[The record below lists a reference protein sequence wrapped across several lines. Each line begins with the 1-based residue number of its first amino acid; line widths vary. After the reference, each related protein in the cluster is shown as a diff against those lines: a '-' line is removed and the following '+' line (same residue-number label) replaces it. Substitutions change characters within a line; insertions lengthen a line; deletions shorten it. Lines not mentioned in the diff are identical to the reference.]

1 MSDNLVTNVS
11 VGTPKVKG
19 SVFRAPYGTALPTTA
34 NADLDKAFE
43 NMGYISDAG
52 VVNSNSVSTSTVKAW
67 GKDTVLIT
75 EDEKTDTFQMTFL
88 EALNANVLKLVYG
101 EDNVEG
107 DIKSGLTIKANSTE
121 QEDFCY
127 VIDMVLRGNTL
138 KRITIPCARLT
149 ELGDVSY
156 TDGDAIGY
164 EVTLTCQPDTEG
176 NTHYEYLLASDA
188 TATQAET
195 TTTKS
200 TK

>member
-1 MSDNLVTNVS
+1 MSENIVTNVS
-11 VGTPKVKG
+11 VGTPKIKG
-19 SVFRAPYGTALPTTA
+19 SVFIAPYGSTLPTTA
-34 NADLDKAFE
+34 SAELDKAFE
-43 NMGYISDAG
+43 NLGYISDAG

-75 EDEKTDTFQMTFL
+75 EDEKTDTFQLTFL

-101 EDNVEG
+101 EDNVTG
-107 DIKSGLTIKANSTE
+107 TDVKSGLTIKANSTE
-121 QEDFCY
+121 QEDHCY

-176 NTHYEYLLASDA
+176 NTHYEYLVSG
-188 TATQAET
+188 TATET
-195 TTTKS
+195 ASTKTTTK
-200 TK
+200 